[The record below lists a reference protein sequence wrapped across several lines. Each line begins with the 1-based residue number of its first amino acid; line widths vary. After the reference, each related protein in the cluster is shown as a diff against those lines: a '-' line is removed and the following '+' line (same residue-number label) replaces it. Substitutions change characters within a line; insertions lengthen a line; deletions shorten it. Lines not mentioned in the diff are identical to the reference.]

1 MFTIRKWWLLA
12 IAALLPLSA
21 HADGLLQNR
30 FLASGAGT
38 SINNI
43 GTAIGFHKITWNVSG
58 TASVCTVALDTS
70 ADGITWSAGAAI
82 AGQTC
87 TSNGSSTVATV
98 VANYVRI
105 NMTALTV
112 TAGSSVSVTWT
123 GYVNNPAGGGGGSV
137 TGCTTAGGVAFENGT
152 NNTLTCGSA
161 LTWLPG
167 VGNPSG
173 IFVDNTATV
182 TGSNPI
188 AAATFLGEETINSP
202 NTSSATVIGVIGQA
216 AGHGSGTFSSNIDGI
231 SGNASYDGTG
241 TVAELA
247 GNALEGN
254 ANTGGGTVTLSAGF
268 DCGDQHGVSATLN
281 ACFYAPDQGNG
292 ANDYAM
298 YLVGGKVHTGGSM
311 DAAGGIGSCTPPAVN
326 GVYQYIYNVT
336 ASAAVPPTCPLVGLV
351 ARDVTGTTDT
361 IITADA
367 NGLVAYTGSAAV
379 ATALPTPTTLL
390 NANFFTVLLNNTTAN
405 VVVTPTTWAISIN
418 GATAG
423 AGGAAVT
430 IAPHVR
436 CAVSVDRTLAT
447 TWDFDCVSVQGFESA
462 GALGTGTTLIGG
474 QDASANAVIG
484 AMTVRG
490 GDETGTGGAT
500 SQGGNTIV
508 RGGNDAATNAAS
520 AAGMVELVPGLAT
533 GATQGLQG
541 LLLIAENYI
550 KGGGTSTLWNLQC
563 IVTTTAMTVNDCGA
577 SPTVP
582 VVGVAFAVN
591 SNTVQVHSIG
601 SQTPVNASAAVTV
614 GHTVCAGSTAGKVTD
629 SGTTAPCGSGAGFTV
644 GEVIA
649 VSGTYN
655 FPIAGSVTL
664 STTLPLIQLN
674 RVQGVGVGG
683 ISGVLAVANGGT
695 GTGSTLTGVVRGGSP
710 LTATELSG
718 DATTSGSNAVS
729 LAAPFKKRAC
739 EIVIGGTGAS
749 NVLQSGDDTIAN
761 NSCFNKIGVTETI
774 TAVYCKA
781 DVASNTVTINP
792 TFGTAGTGTTIL
804 SGALTCGSSEAYSAT
819 GTVSNGA
826 LTDGSGIDVVMG
838 GTLNAHD
845 IHVLIIYTVPNA

>member
-1 MFTIRKWWLLA
+1 MFTIRKWWLLSL
-12 IAALLPLSA
+12 AALLMLWSPA
-21 HADGLLQNR
+21 ARADGLLSNT

-38 SINNI
+38 KINNI
-43 GTAIGFHKITWNVSG
+43 GTGITQHKLTWNIKSG
-58 TASVCTVALDTS
+58 SPAACTVALDS
-70 ADGITWSAGAAI
+70 SSDGVTWSAGGVI
-82 AGQTC
+82 TGQTC
-87 TSNGSSTVATV
+87 TANGSSVVTAGTV
-98 VANYVRI
+98 NYVRI
-105 NMTALTV
+105 NVTALSASTTIV
-112 TAGSSVSVTWT
+112 VTWT
-123 GYVNNPAGGGGGSV
+123 GYVNAPGGGGSV
-137 TGCTTAGGVAFENGT
+137 AACTTTGGVIFENGT
-152 NNTLTCGSA
+152 NNTGTCLPNFTYQA
-161 LTWLPG
+161 LTPPAGANVDIQTIADGGSVLSATPDG
-167 VGNPSG
+167 IASSQINFDVDGNIYMSPVANKAVKILVAG
-173 IFVDNTATV
+173 LTVDQGATV
-182 TGSNPI
+182 TGSI
-188 AAATFLGEETINSP
+188 TA
-202 NTSSATVIGVIGQA
+202 
-216 AGHGSGTFSSNIDGI
+216 
-231 SGNASYDGTG
+231 
-241 TVAELA
+241 
-247 GNALEGN
+247 
-254 ANTGGGTVTLSAGF
+254 TGGI
-268 DCGDQHGVSATLN
+268 D
-281 ACFYAPDQGNG
+281 
-292 ANDYAM
+292 
-298 YLVGGKVHTGGSM
+298 
-311 DAAGGIGSCTPPAVN
+311 SCTPPAVN

-336 ASAAVPPTCPLVGLV
+336 ASAAVPATCPLVGLV

-418 GATAG
+418 GAAAG

-484 AMTVRG
+484 TLTARG

-500 SQGGNTIV
+500 SQGGNVVV

-550 KGGGTSTLWNLQC
+550 KGGGTSTQWDLQC

-577 SPTVP
+577 SPTLP
-582 VVGVAFAVN
+582 IVGVAFAVN

-601 SQTPVNASAAVTV
+601 SQTPVAASAAVTV

-629 SGTTAPCGSGAGFTV
+629 SGATTPCGSGAGFTV

-710 LTATELSG
+710 LTASELSG
-718 DATTSGSNAVS
+718 DVTTSGSNVTTIKTS
-729 LAAPFKKRAC
+729 VTLTTP
-739 EIVIGGTGAS
+739 VIGAATGTSLLLTGNIDGTAPVIVTTGTTGTPGA
-749 NVLQSGDDTIAN
+749 T
-761 NSCFNKIGVTETI
+761 FNHSYSFNQE
-774 TAVYCKA
+774 A
-781 DVASNTVTINP
+781 
-792 TFGTAGTGTTIL
+792 TAGTGVTYTL
-804 SGALTCGSSEAYSAT
+804 PTAAAGKQYCVANDNNGTNPDTGVLTVATSAAGQFIVFTDGTLSAT
-819 GTVSNGA
+819 GGNVTSGGA
-826 LTDGSGIDVVMG
+826 AADSACFVGIDTTHWHMFVQS
-838 GTLNAHD
+838 GTWTKH
-845 IHVLIIYTVPNA
+845 